1 MSRRPLFPR
10 RSHKA
15 GDLTDVILSAVQHLV
30 RDDVSFL
37 SPWTSRAT
45 PRIDAYVR
53 FGLHRGLAA

>member
-1 MSRRPLFPR
+1 
-10 RSHKA
+10 
-15 GDLTDVILSAVQHLV
+15 LTDVILSAVQHLV